1 MENLLTVVL
10 SRQRSPTPEGQAIEK
25 VILQGL
31 DRWPELPVLVI
42 PHLYD
47 LLPNG
52 MGFQALREIR
62 TNIVLLSW
70 LYPRAAFWVL
80 QANGVQGQMGQTPLV
95 PEEELEPAARPTE
108 QTKAADSPNG
118 PNAAAGPTAGPTGSH
133 ANRTI
138 WCLDLRNPGVV
149 EDYLAELERLVEL
162 THATAVSVPEE
173 SGPPSRLGPFTMQE
187 IEELLQPRWY
197 PVIDRSRC
205 RNCQECLNFCLFGV
219 YGLDGQG
226 RVYVEMP
233 DMCRPGCPA
242 CARVCPSGAIMFPH
256 YSDPAIAG
264 GPGQARPSAQVVD
277 FSALPGTGVPA
288 VFGGVSMSGHPV
300 PPGAGSQ
307 TSASGQGA
315 DASGQGTNA
324 SGQGTDASA
333 QGSDASG
340 QGSDVSG
347 QGTDASGQG
356 TDASAEGAETPPSA
370 DQPQQTLDRLVD
382 QLDQMEP

>member
-10 SRQRSPTPEGQAIEK
+10 SHQRSSTPEGQAIEK
-25 VILQGL
+25 AILKGL

-52 MGFQALREIR
+52 MGFPALREIR

-95 PEEELEPAARPTE
+95 PEEELEPAPAETMPTHQSPTPPEARSAS
-108 QTKAADSPNG
+108 QAAHSPSG
-118 PNAAAGPTAGPTGSH
+118 PEAAAGPTAGPKGAA

-138 WCLDLRNPGVV
+138 WCLDLRNPGAV
-149 EDYLAELERLVEL
+149 EDYLAEIERLVEL
-162 THATAVSVPEE
+162 TQAAAVPVPEA

-307 TSASGQGA
+307 TPASGQGA
-315 DASGQGTNA
+315 
-324 SGQGTDASA
+324 
-333 QGSDASG
+333 
-340 QGSDVSG
+340 
-347 QGTDASGQG
+347 
-356 TDASAEGAETPPSA
+356 ETPPA
-370 DQPQQTLDRLVD
+370 AEQPRQALDRLVD
-382 QLDQMEP
+382 ELDQMEP